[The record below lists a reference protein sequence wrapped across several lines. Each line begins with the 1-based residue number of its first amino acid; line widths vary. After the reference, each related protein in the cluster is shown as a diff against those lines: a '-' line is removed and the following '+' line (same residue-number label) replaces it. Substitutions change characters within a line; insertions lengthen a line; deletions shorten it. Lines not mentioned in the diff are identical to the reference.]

1 MKRMNGKSLV
11 GSVLALSLVL
21 AGTGYAYWTDTLS
34 INTKATTGEFG
45 VKFADLGLYAQYPNE
60 ISEIGSWSIVD
71 GVKHGS
77 NDGFVDSNFFMRG
90 ATNYNIIAKK
100 GTIEKYK
107 EEAEGFNKVEFDAE
121 LVDAK
126 PLTKGPGCYVNAKAN
141 GSDTIN
147 VTIEKMYPGY
157 AQAFRT
163 DIVNVG
169 DIAAKLGNI
178 KFEVEAGADADKLE
192 EMIGLALLVEGEQY
206 NPVTLPGWN
215 VFKLAANFADDKVF
229 TVGGVK
235 FVRLSALKDA
245 SFVDELKDKEAML
258 CAPAT
263 DNRMDLFLGV
273 AMDPDAEGVYT
284 TGSTKN
290 MKVND
295 DTLSQN
301 KEVKVAIK
309 LLWDQFNVEK
319 DAGKPN
325 ILKKQNLN

>member
-45 VKFADLGLYAQYPNE
+45 VKFADLGLYAQYNNE
-60 ISEIGSWSIVD
+60 TLKGGWSIVD
-71 GVKHGS
+71 GVKHGD
-77 NDGFVDSNFFMRG
+77 NNGFVADNFFMRG
-90 ATNYNIIAKK
+90 SSDYDKIAKD
-100 GTIEKYK
+100 GTIKQYYK
-107 EEAEGFNKVEFDAE
+107 EAAGFNKVKFDAE
-121 LVDAK
+121 LVDADV
-126 PLTKGPGCYVNAKAN
+126 LTKGPAVYVGSK
-141 GSDTIN
+141 GSDKID
-147 VTIEKMYPGY
+147 VTIKQMYPGY

-178 KFEVEAGADADKLE
+178 KFDVKAGAGDVGNLE
-192 EMIGLALLVEGEQY
+192 DMIGLAVLVEGEQY
-206 NPVTLPGWN
+206 NPETLPGWN
-215 VFKLAANFADDKVF
+215 VFKLAANFKDSEVF

-235 FVRLSALKDA
+235 FVRLSALKNADFA
-245 SFVDELKDKEAML
+245 EVLKDKEAML

-284 TGSTKN
+284 TGSTKKMN
-290 MKVND
+290 VAND
-295 DTLSQN
+295 DALSQN
-301 KEVKVAIK
+301 KEINVAIK
-309 LLWDQFNVEK
+309 LLWDQFNVGK
-319 DAGKPN
+319 DAGNPN
-325 ILKKQNLN
+325 ILKEQNQY

>member
-45 VKFADLGLYAQYPNE
+45 VKFADLGLYAQYNNE
-60 ISEIGSWSIVD
+60 TLKGGWSIVD
-71 GVKHGS
+71 GVKHGA
-77 NDGFVDSNFFMRG
+77 NNGFVADDFFMRG
-90 ATNYNIIAKK
+90 TTDYDKIAKD
-100 GTIEKYK
+100 GSIEQYHK
-107 EEAEGFNKVEFDAE
+107 EAAGFNKVEFDAE
-121 LVDAK
+121 LANAETLK
-126 PLTKGPGCYVNAKAN
+126 KGPAVYVGSK

-178 KFEVEAGADADKLE
+178 KFDIKGGTDVGNLE
-192 EMIGLALLVEGEQY
+192 NMIGLAILVEGEQY
-206 NPVTLPGWN
+206 NPTVHPNGWN
-215 VFKLAANFADDKVF
+215 IFKLAANFKDDKVF
-229 TVGGVK
+229 TVGGVQ
-235 FVRLSALKDA
+235 FVRLSALRDA
-245 SFVDELKDKEAML
+245 DFAEVLKDKEAML

-284 TGSTKN
+284 TGLTKKMN
-290 MKVND
+290 VAND
-295 DTLSQN
+295 DALSQN
-301 KEVKVAIK
+301 KDINVEIK
-309 LLWDQFNVEK
+309 LLWDQFNVGK
-319 DAGKPN
+319 DAGNPN
-325 ILKKQNLN
+325 ILKKQNH

>member
-45 VKFADLGLYAQYPNE
+45 VKFADLGLYAQYNNE
-60 ISEIGSWSIVD
+60 TLKGGWSIVD
-71 GVKHGS
+71 GVKHGD
-77 NDGFVDSNFFMRG
+77 NDGFVADNFFMRG
-90 ATNYNIIAKK
+90 APNYNKIAQD
-100 GTIEKYK
+100 GSIEQYHK
-107 EEAEGFNKVEFDAE
+107 EAAGFNKIEFDAE
-121 LVDAK
+121 LADAEV
-126 PLTKGPGCYVNAKAN
+126 LTKGPGVYVGSN
-141 GSDTIN
+141 GSDKIN
-147 VTIEKMYPGY
+147 VTIKKMYPGY

-178 KFEVEAGADADKLE
+178 KFEVKPGDYGNLE
-192 EMIGLALLVEGEQY
+192 DMIGLAVLVNGEQY
-206 NPVTLPGWN
+206 NPHVDSSEWD
-215 VFKLAANFADDKVF
+215 VFKLAANVDSSEVF
-229 TVGGVK
+229 KVGGVE
-235 FVRLSALKDA
+235 FVRLSALKNADFA
-245 SFVDELKDKEAML
+245 EKLKKSEPML

-284 TGSTKN
+284 TGSTEKMN
-290 MKVND
+290 VNND

-301 KEVKVAIK
+301 KEIDVAIK
-309 LLWDQFNVEK
+309 LLWDQFNVGK
-319 DAGKPN
+319 DTGKPN
-325 ILKKQNLN
+325 ILKNQNH